1 MSEITRVLLVN
12 EHRLVCNLLASILED
27 EEDIRVV
34 GYATSSE
41 EALENLGDADIV
53 LVSTRL
59 PNQGAL
65 RLTEQLVQDDK
76 EDSKVLVLG
85 LTESRQQIIQYIEAG
100 AAGYVLKDDS
110 VDELL
115 EKIRAVAAD
124 RALISPK
131 IAAAVMERLASLAQL
146 FSDVEGVLG
155 NPNEL
160 TAREQEVLE
169 LVGEGLTNQQIAE
182 RLYIEIGTV
191 KNHVHSILNK
201 LEVSSRREAAAY
213 LALVKPE
220 DPEPRSTP

>member
-12 EHRLVCNLLASILED
+12 EHRLVCNLLASILGDED
-27 EEDIRVV
+27 DIRVV
-34 GYATSSE
+34 GFATNVE
-41 EALENLGDADIV
+41 EALEKLAEADIL

-65 RLTEQLVQDDK
+65 KLTEQLVEDD
-76 EDSKVLVLG
+76 EEESKVLVLG
-85 LTESRQQIIQYIEAG
+85 LTESRQQIIKYIEAG

-124 RALISPK
+124 KALISPK
-131 IAAAVMERLASLAQL
+131 IAAAVMERLAALAQL

-169 LVGEGLTNQQIAE
+169 LVGEGLSNQQIAE

-201 LEVSSRREAAAY
+201 LDVSNRKEAAAY
-213 LALVKPE
+213 LALVKPD
-220 DPEPRSTP
+220 DPAQAE